1 MKPDVV
7 ERGARR
13 SAERDA
19 WRIVSARSSLMIQ
32 LDRSGPVSHQIRF
45 PVRSGLLRCDGNRLY
60 LRFAVDRVADTPPES
75 HVQDLLAAAPTP
87 GLIIFEGRACSEES
101 AGLCASQG
109 VVRAGGGFG
118 DATAHFAR
126 QFCRCARAGCTAE
139 RFIARTSFR
148 FHGPDVSPAYTAS
161 AGVDAV
167 LSVLAEPVQAH
178 PEHFTK
184 GKL

>member
-1 MKPDVV
+1 
-7 ERGARR
+7 
-13 SAERDA
+13 
-19 WRIVSARSSLMIQ
+19 MIQ
-32 LDRSGPVSHQIRF
+32 LERSGPASRQVRF
-45 PVRSGLLRCDGNRLY
+45 PVRSGLLRCDGDRLY
-60 LRFAVDRVADTPPES
+60 LRFAVDWVDGTPSPES
-75 HVQDLLAAAPTP
+75 SPESQVYGMLAAAPTP

-101 AGLCASQG
+101 AGVCASQG

-126 QFCRCARAGCTAE
+126 QFCRCARSGCTAE

-148 FHGPDVSPAYTAS
+148 FHGPDVSLAHTTS
-161 AGVDAV
+161 AGVEAV

-184 GKL
+184 GTL